1 MLHHFV
7 IHQKKTEGQQDPNGD
22 GWSRSECESAYRLLE
37 GFPQTEELMSEQQIS
52 DKENEI
58 WYSRPVSHLTGSA
71 FITQYFAKRI
81 WIALFR

>member
-1 MLHHFV
+1 M
-7 IHQKKTEGQQDPNGD
+7 INQKKTEGQQDPNGD
-22 GWSRSECESAYRLLE
+22 GWSRLEGESTYRLLE
-37 GFPQTEELMSEQQIS
+37 GFPQTEELTSEQQIS